1 MSETAE
7 LTRKDF
13 VSDQDVRWCPGC
25 GDYAILSTVLKVL
38 PSLGVKKED
47 TCFISGIGCSS
58 RFPYYA
64 DTFGFHT
71 VHGRAP
77 TIATGVKVANPDLS
91 VWMVTGDGDGFSIGG
106 NHMMHVLR
114 RNLDINIL
122 LFNNSIYGLTKG
134 QYSPTSKVDTKTKT
148 SPMGSI
154 DHPIVPA
161 ALALGAEASFI
172 ARTTDIDV
180 KHMETVIRAAA
191 EHKGTSFVEIL
202 QNCVIFNDNVH
213 KEITQKD
220 TRSEKQLILE
230 HGQPL
235 LFGVDKKQGIAMDG
249 FDPMI
254 IDVNNDEDLK
264 RVVVHDAHCENPAYA
279 QMLSRLYVPDFPVP
293 LGVLRSVKR
302 ATYDDQVNEQVE
314 QAQAKRSDN
323 SLNEMIRGFGQAN
336 IWSIEE

>member
-1 MSETAE
+1 MAETAE

-38 PSLGVKKED
+38 PSLGVSKEN
-47 TCFISGIGCSS
+47 TTFISGIGCSS
-58 RFPYYA
+58 RFPYYV
-64 DTFGFHT
+64 DTYGFHT

-77 TIATGVKVANPDLS
+77 TIATGVKVANPELS

-106 NHMMHVLR
+106 NHMMHILR

-154 DHPIVPA
+154 DEPIIPA
-161 ALALGAEASFI
+161 ALALGSEASFV
-172 ARTTDIDV
+172 ARTTDADV
-180 KHMETVIRAAA
+180 KHLESVIREAA
-191 EHKGTSFVEIL
+191 EHKGTSFIEIL
-202 QNCVIFNDNVH
+202 QNCVIFNDSVH
-213 KEITQKD
+213 KETTDKV

-235 LFGVDKKQGIAMDG
+235 LFGADKKQGIAMDG
-249 FDPMI
+249 FEATI
-254 IDVNNDEDLK
+254 IDVNNDDDLK
-264 RVVVHDAHCENPAYA
+264 RVVIHDAHCENPAYA
-279 QMLSRLYVPDFPVP
+279 QMLSRMYAPDFPVP
-293 LGVLRSVKR
+293 LGILRSVKR
-302 ATYDDQVNEQVE
+302 PSYNEQVDE
-314 QAQAKRSDN
+314 QIQAAQVKRSDN
-323 SLNEMIRGFGQAN
+323 SLDDMIRGFGKSN
-336 IWSIEE
+336 IWSI